1 MYTKP
6 MLKRAAVWIPACLIP
21 CLTACAPQV
30 AVQPTKPV
38 RVVEYKTKPISAD
51 LLREAEPA
59 SLPPHATWGDVW
71 KAYLQERD
79 NNVRLNCQLE
89 AIGDHLSDSCR
100 SLLGLQLTPPQSR
113 PQQPP
118 ESE

>member
-1 MYTKP
+1 M
-6 MLKRAAVWIPACLIP
+6 
-21 CLTACAPQV
+21 
-30 AVQPTKPV
+30 
-38 RVVEYKTKPISAD
+38 VEYKTKPVSAD

-59 SLPPHATWGDVW
+59 TLPPHATWSDVW

-100 SLLGLQLTPPQSR
+100 SLLGLQAAPAQQIQ
-113 PQQPP
+113 QQPP
-118 ESE
+118 GSK